1 MPAKNFDLGKVQI
14 EAVVNG
20 SGDIIILLPGLGGDA
35 TNFNDF
41 TPLLNKAGYKTV
53 AINMRGIGLSKGP
66 LVDLTL
72 HDLANDI
79 AGVIKCLGEKPVHV
93 LGWAYGNRVTRC
105 LAEDHPNLVKTVI
118 LIAAG
123 GKFPPDEET
132 SKSFAKLWSSSL
144 SREERLEA
152 IKFSLFS
159 PSTNMETVIKS
170 MSGRKTWPD
179 ATQAQSKANLATPL
193 KEWWNGGRVP
203 MLVIQGNDDRMAV
216 PENGRILKKDNQKRV
231 KLVNL
236 EKAGHLMIY
245 EQPERIVTEIIS
257 FLSNL
262 K

>member
-1 MPAKNFDLGKVQI
+1 MVTEKFDLGEVQI
-14 EAVVNG
+14 EALVNG

-35 TNFNDF
+35 TNFNYF
-41 TPLLNKAGYKTV
+41 TPLLNIAGYKTV

-72 HDLANDI
+72 HDFANDI

-105 LAEDHPNLVKTVI
+105 LAEDYPHLVSTVI

-123 GKFPPDEET
+123 GKVPPDEDT
-132 SKSFAKLWSSSL
+132 SKMFAKLWKPNL
-144 SREERLEA
+144 SGEERLKA

-159 PSTNMETVIKS
+159 PSTDMEIIIRS
-170 MSGRKTWPD
+170 MSGRKTWPE
-179 ATQAQSKANLATPL
+179 ATQSQSKANIATPID
-193 KEWWNGGRVP
+193 EWWNGGKAP
-203 MLVIQGNDDRMAV
+203 MLVIQGTDDRMAV

-231 KLVNL
+231 KLIYL

-245 EQPERIVTEIIS
+245 EQPETIANKIIS
-257 FLSNL
+257 FISNL
-262 K
+262 T